1 VPEPKITRLLCGV
14 AVAGQLFLLASAWL
28 LPFVSE
34 FSLVGD
40 NISELVLGREGGVQ
54 ALAFLFCG
62 LGTAGLAF
70 VLGSATGGLRGSA
83 VLSALVLLNGL
94 GLVVAALVP
103 TDRIDSPADLL
114 TLSSAG
120 VVHVAAASVGLVSA
134 VLAMF
139 VGSWAFGRDCDWHR
153 LVLWS
158 VLLSGGSLALLFA
171 QTQGPLAGLLQ
182 RALVTLIS
190 AWMIMVA
197 VRAYRLAERRA
208 TASPSAQR

>member
-1 VPEPKITRLLCGV
+1 VPEGKLTRILCGF
-14 AVAGQLFLLASAWL
+14 AVTGQLFLLASAWM

-54 ALAFLFCG
+54 ALAFVVCG
-62 LGTAGLAF
+62 LGTVGLAY
-70 VLGSATGGLRGSA
+70 VLGTAHRGLRGSA
-83 VLSALVLLNGL
+83 AMSTLILLNGL
-94 GLVVAALVP
+94 GLIVAGLVP
-103 TDRIDSPADLL
+103 TDRIDGPGDLL
-114 TLSSAG
+114 TLSSSG
-120 VVHVAAASVGLVSA
+120 LVHVVAAFIGLVSA

-139 VGSWAFGRDCDWHR
+139 VGSWVFGRDCDWRR

-171 QTQGPLAGLLQ
+171 QTQGPLAGLMQ

-190 AWMIMVA
+190 AWMVMVA
-197 VRAYRLAERRA
+197 LRAFRLAQRRA
-208 TASPSAQR
+208 PASA